1 MSPPGGMTVQA
12 QAALPPVHLT
22 LWAARFGGG
31 GGGQGGGGEL
41 VSEAG
46 GTPLS
51 FGEKEQG

>member
-1 MSPPGGMTVQA
+1 MTVQA